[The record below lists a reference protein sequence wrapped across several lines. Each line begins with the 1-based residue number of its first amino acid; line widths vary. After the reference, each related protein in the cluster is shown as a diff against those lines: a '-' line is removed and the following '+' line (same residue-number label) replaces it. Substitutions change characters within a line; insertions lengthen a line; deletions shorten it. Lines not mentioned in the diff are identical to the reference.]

1 MLCWATRV
9 ASQVL
14 AAAASGTMPRATA
27 TIRTTNVADLRDGEM
42 RHADCEACGGGAEP
56 RGRGEV
62 SVMSPANV
70 PIFQFKSIIP
80 IAGFLLFIQGIAQV
94 CRCILCIR
102 TGEWPPHL
110 EDVEEMEL
118 AMQHAHEYDLGD
130 QGDQGSQSD
139 QDGKGSM
146 T

>member
-62 SVMSPANV
+62 SEACRN
-70 PIFQFKSIIP
+70 
-80 IAGFLLFIQGIAQV
+80 LL
-94 CRCILCIR
+94 RDR
-102 TGEWPPHL
+102 R
-110 EDVEEMEL
+110 EL
-118 AMQHAHEYDLGD
+118 ATVFRVDP
-130 QGDQGSQSD
+130 
-139 QDGKGSM
+139 
-146 T
+146 